1 MPPEAPQA
9 LEAHQQDYK
18 PNAWEAYSFE
28 ELGNF
33 VHLLAK
39 RAGHR
44 SDAGK
49 RAKDLYDAQNYLSMM
64 QSKLDAQA
72 DELGVPVFNR

>member
-1 MPPEAPQA
+1 MSVLLKHEK
-9 LEAHQQDYK
+9 DYK
-18 PNAWEAYSFE
+18 PLSWKKYSLQ

-44 SDAGK
+44 ANPEK
-49 RAKDLYDAQNYLSMM
+49 RKKDLYDAGNYLFMM
-64 QSKLDAQA
+64 GEILEQIKK
-72 DELGVPVFNR
+72 ELL